1 MHKMVVM
8 AKAANGRVADLAK
21 WYDERHIPDLLAVPG
36 FVSAERHAVAPV
48 KLPEG
53 MPQWDFMLIY
63 EIAGDDPMV
72 VLRTMG
78 GMMGTDRM
86 PFSDALDSSQTLSL
100 LGLSQYRKDN

>member
-1 MHKMVVM
+1 MHKMVVL
-8 AKAANGRVADLAK
+8 AKAAAGRAEELAQ

-36 FVSAERHAVAPV
+36 FASAERHRVAPV
-48 KLPEG
+48 KQPDG

-63 EIAGDDPMV
+63 EITGDDPMT

-78 GMMGTDRM
+78 GMMGTERM
-86 PFSDALDSSQTLSL
+86 PTSDALDSSQTLSL